1 MHLESAN
8 KSSGIKNLER
18 KTLSIYLI
26 PGNFFTEIPFFLFFF
41 LRACGVTMRTGADKA
56 KQKPPHAFVV
66 EALSALNP
74 EARRLFSGFGIYVG
88 DKIVLMLRDRP
99 QFPQDNGVWIVLSEE
114 TDPRDASLRKEF
126 PSLRKIGLL
135 GGKIGHW
142 LLIPGDGP
150 RFEQE
155 AMRACELV
163 LQRDPRLGRVPA
175 SRRSTARKRV

>member
-1 MHLESAN
+1 
-8 KSSGIKNLER
+8 
-18 KTLSIYLI
+18 
-26 PGNFFTEIPFFLFFF
+26 
-41 LRACGVTMRTGADKA
+41 MRTGADKP

-74 EARRLFSGFGIYVG
+74 EVRRLFSGFGIYVG

-135 GGKIGHW
+135 G
-142 LLIPGDGP
+142 
-150 RFEQE
+150 
-155 AMRACELV
+155 
-163 LQRDPRLGRVPA
+163 
-175 SRRSTARKRV
+175 